1 MISLYNML
9 LKLIGLKS
17 VTRLELWIL
26 GISVMNVWLRFGG
39 IILELNITSTATET
53 SSPIFA

>member
-17 VTRLELWIL
+17 LTRLELWIL

-39 IILELNITSTATET
+39 IILELNITSIATET

>member
-1 MISLYNML
+1 ML

-39 IILELNITSTATET
+39 IILELNITSIAIET